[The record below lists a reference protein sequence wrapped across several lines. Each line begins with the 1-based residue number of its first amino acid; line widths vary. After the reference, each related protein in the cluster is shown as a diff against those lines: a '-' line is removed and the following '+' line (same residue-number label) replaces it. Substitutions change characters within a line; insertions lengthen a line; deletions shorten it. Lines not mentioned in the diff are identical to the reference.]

1 MSLTESP
8 GLPQSVQNNEE
19 LQLQSLRVKML
30 ASKVTR
36 LLRGSCEASDTSA
49 ISWCLHFI
57 CGISIFVAPINPE
70 QELALKFTL
79 VKGEEKTS
87 KQTKKKKCR
96 TETTGEVLIS
106 WLAACTDTALSQVL
120 PCISPTLFCW
130 ISSSPIQSKLLV

>member
-36 LLRGSCEASDTSA
+36 LLRGSGEASDTSA

-57 CGISIFVAPINPE
+57 CGISMFVALINPE

-79 VKGEEKTS
+79 VKGEEKNK
-87 KQTKKKKCR
+87 KQTRNAEQKPPERCLYP
-96 TETTGEVLIS
+96 GLQ
-106 WLAACTDTALSQVL
+106 CALTQHSVKFFHAFH
-120 PCISPTLFCW
+120 PPRSEHYH
-130 ISSSPIQSKLLV
+130 LLD

>member
-36 LLRGSCEASDTSA
+36 LLRGSGEASDTSA

-57 CGISIFVAPINPE
+57 CGISMFVALINPE

-79 VKGEEKTS
+79 VKGE
-87 KQTKKKKCR
+87 
-96 TETTGEVLIS
+96 
-106 WLAACTDTALSQVL
+106 
-120 PCISPTLFCW
+120 
-130 ISSSPIQSKLLV
+130 